1 MSELEGCNIWYPRAG
16 YCLSV
21 QVMATMEEVNL
32 HEGVKEAICIVVAIA
47 FGVER
52 EVGIGGAFG
61 VGGIGG
67 IMEGRAWSLI

>member
-1 MSELEGCNIWYPRAG
+1 
-16 YCLSV
+16 
-21 QVMATMEEVNL
+21 MATMEEVNL
-32 HEGVKEAICIVVAIA
+32 REGVKEAICIVVAIA

-67 IMEGRAWSLI
+67 VMEGRTWSLI